1 MAFEAS
7 FYARTKRKR
16 THTHILTMI
25 VYENLINVL
34 RHTIFFI
41 SLLAQILTM
50 LAITAIEEMM
60 LMMMMAMVFI
70 FYRRYLFYSLQLL
83 LWLHV
88 NAYIIGNK

>member
-16 THTHILTMI
+16 THTHTLTMI

-60 LMMMMAMVFI
+60 MAMVFI

>member
-60 LMMMMAMVFI
+60 MAMVFI